1 MITDLLPISTPEMLA
16 MTDLAPTAK
25 GVLVGT
31 MVGATL
37 LLLFGA
43 QLLRPAVVLAAMLV
57 GFLGSVVVA
66 RALLP
71 GVPLWAAAAFGAVAG
86 LLAGALL
93 YRPTV
98 GLMAGVVGAAVGAL
112 IAFAIIA
119 GGTLDTAPRNLNHA
133 LVVNTRETV
142 RPGEGS
148 RAGKHLLE
156 ILVGPRGVDESNA
169 KRTATDAALSD
180 AADSALPA
188 GDRVLRSTVDVAHR
202 AGDRVEVAFQE
213 TAPAYRTLLTASIA
227 AGAVA
232 GFLMGLLAT
241 TLVARILTSLA
252 GAWLLV
258 VGALPLLAMH
268 GYEPMP
274 TGARGWLIVLVSM
287 AILGTLAQSAL
298 GSGKAPKR
306 SSAGAGASTRAPAA
320 KQSSKSKSPTA
331 PKAVALA
338 SAAD

>member
-1 MITDLLPISTPEMLA
+1 MITDLLPISTPEILA

-119 GGTLDTAPRNLNHA
+119 GGTLDTAPRDLNHA

-148 RAGKHLLE
+148 RAGKHLLD
-156 ILVGPRGVDESNA
+156 ILVGPRGVEESNP

-188 GDRVLRSTVDVAHR
+188 GDRVLQSTVDVAHR
-202 AGDRVEVAFQE
+202 AADRVELAFQE

-274 TGARGWLIVLVSM
+274 TGARGWLVVLVSI
-287 AILGTLAQSAL
+287 AILGTLAQSVL
-298 GSGKAPKR
+298 GSGKATNR
-306 SSAGAGASTRAPAA
+306 SGAGASTRAPAV
-320 KQSSKSKSPTA
+320 KQSPKSKSPAA
-331 PKAVALA
+331 PRAVALA

>member
-1 MITDLLPISTPEMLA
+1 MITALLPISTPEMLA
-16 MTDLAPTAK
+16 MTDLAPSAK

-119 GGTLDTAPRNLNHA
+119 GGTLDTAPRDLNHA
-133 LVVNTRETV
+133 LVVNTRETMH
-142 RPGEGS
+142 PGEGS

-156 ILVGPRGVDESNA
+156 ILVGPGGAEESKA

-188 GDRVLRSTVDVAHR
+188 GDRVLQSTVDVAHR
-202 AGDRVEVAFQE
+202 AADRVELAFQE

-274 TGARGWLIVLVSM
+274 TGARGWLVVLVSI
-287 AILGTLAQSAL
+287 AILGTLAQSVL
-298 GSGKAPKR
+298 GSDKATKR
-306 SSAGAGASTRAPAA
+306 SGAGASTRAPAV
-320 KQSSKSKSPTA
+320 KQSPKSKSPAA
-331 PKAVALA
+331 PRAVALA

>member
-1 MITDLLPISTPEMLA
+1 
-16 MTDLAPTAK
+16 
-25 GVLVGT
+25 
-31 MVGATL
+31 
-37 LLLFGA
+37 
-43 QLLRPAVVLAAMLV
+43 
-57 GFLGSVVVA
+57 VVVA

-119 GGTLDTAPRNLNHA
+119 GGTLDTAPRDLNHA

-148 RAGKHLLE
+148 RAGKHLLD

-169 KRTATDAALSD
+169 NRTATDAALSD

-188 GDRVLRSTVDVAHR
+188 GDRMLQSTVDVAHR

-287 AILGTLAQSAL
+287 AVTGTLAQSAL
-298 GSGKAPKR
+298 GSGKATKR
-306 SSAGAGASTRAPAA
+306 SSAGASTRAPAA
-320 KQSSKSKSPTA
+320 KQSPKSKSPAA

>member
-1 MITDLLPISTPEMLA
+1 MITELLPISTPEMLA
-16 MTDLAPTAK
+16 MADLAPTAK

-93 YRPTV
+93 YRPPV

-112 IAFAIIA
+112 IACAIIA
-119 GGTLDTAPRNLNHA
+119 GGTLDTAPRDLTHA
-133 LVVNTRETV
+133 LVANPRETMH
-142 RPGEGS
+142 PGEGN
-148 RAGKHLLE
+148 RAGKHLLD
-156 ILVGPRGVDESNA
+156 ILVGPRGVAESNA
-169 KRTATDAALSD
+169 NRSATDAALSD
-180 AADSALPA
+180 AANSALPA
-188 GDRVLRSTVDVAHR
+188 GDRMLQSTVDVAHR
-202 AGDRVEVAFQE
+202 AGDRVELAFQE

-258 VGALPLLAMH
+258 VGSLPLLAMH

-274 TGARGWLIVLVSM
+274 TGARGWLIVLVSI
-287 AILGTLAQSAL
+287 AILGTLAQSVL
-298 GSGKAPKR
+298 GSSKATKR
-306 SSAGAGASTRAPAA
+306 SSAGASTRAPAA
-320 KQSSKSKSPTA
+320 KQAAKSKSPAA
-331 PKAVALA
+331 PRAVALA

>member
-1 MITDLLPISTPEMLA
+1 MITALLPISTPEILA

-119 GGTLDTAPRNLNHA
+119 GGTLDTAPRDLNHA

-156 ILVGPRGVDESNA
+156 ILVGPRGAEESKA

-188 GDRVLRSTVDVAHR
+188 GDRVLQSTVDVAHR
-202 AGDRVEVAFQE
+202 AADRVELAFQE

-274 TGARGWLIVLVSM
+274 TGARGWLVVLVSI
-287 AILGTLAQSAL
+287 AILGTLAQSVL
-298 GSGKAPKR
+298 GSGKATKR
-306 SSAGAGASTRAPAA
+306 SGAGASTRAPAV
-320 KQSSKSKSPTA
+320 KQSPKSKSPAA
-331 PKAVALA
+331 PRAVALA

>member
-1 MITDLLPISTPEMLA
+1 
-16 MTDLAPTAK
+16 
-25 GVLVGT
+25 
-31 MVGATL
+31 
-37 LLLFGA
+37 
-43 QLLRPAVVLAAMLV
+43 MLV

-98 GLMAGVVGAAVGAL
+98 GLMAGVVGAAAGAL

-119 GGTLDTAPRNLNHA
+119 GGTLDTAPRDLNHA

-169 KRTATDAALSD
+169 NRTATDAALSD

-188 GDRVLRSTVDVAHR
+188 GDRVLQSTVDVAHR
-202 AGDRVEVAFQE
+202 AGDRVELAFQE

-287 AILGTLAQSAL
+287 AILGTLAQSVL
-298 GSGKAPKR
+298 GSGKATKR
-306 SSAGAGASTRAPAA
+306 SSAGASTRAPAA
-320 KQSSKSKSPTA
+320 KQSPKSKSPAA

>member
-1 MITDLLPISTPEMLA
+1 MITALLPISTPEMLA
-16 MTDLAPTAK
+16 MTDLAPSAK

-119 GGTLDTAPRNLNHA
+119 GGTLDTAPRDLNHA

-156 ILVGPRGVDESNA
+156 ILVGPGCAE
-169 KRTATDAALSD
+169 
-180 AADSALPA
+180 
-188 GDRVLRSTVDVAHR
+188 
-202 AGDRVEVAFQE
+202 
-213 TAPAYRTLLTASIA
+213 
-227 AGAVA
+227 
-232 GFLMGLLAT
+232 
-241 TLVARILTSLA
+241 
-252 GAWLLV
+252 
-258 VGALPLLAMH
+258 
-268 GYEPMP
+268 
-274 TGARGWLIVLVSM
+274 
-287 AILGTLAQSAL
+287 
-298 GSGKAPKR
+298 
-306 SSAGAGASTRAPAA
+306 
-320 KQSSKSKSPTA
+320 
-331 PKAVALA
+331 
-338 SAAD
+338 

>member
-119 GGTLDTAPRNLNHA
+119 GGTLDTAPRDLNHA

-148 RAGKHLLE
+148 RAGKHLLD
-156 ILVGPRGVDESNA
+156 ILVGPRGVEESNP

-188 GDRVLRSTVDVAHR
+188 GDRVLQSTVDVAHR
-202 AGDRVEVAFQE
+202 AADRVELAFQE

-274 TGARGWLIVLVSM
+274 TGARGWLVVLVSI
-287 AILGTLAQSAL
+287 AILGTLAQSVL
-298 GSGKAPKR
+298 GSGKATNR
-306 SSAGAGASTRAPAA
+306 SGAGASTRAPAV
-320 KQSSKSKSPTA
+320 KQSPKSKSPAA
-331 PKAVALA
+331 PRAVALA

>member
-1 MITDLLPISTPEMLA
+1 MITALLPISTPELLA

-71 GVPLWAAAAFGAVAG
+71 GVPLWAAAAFGTVAG

-119 GGTLDTAPRNLNHA
+119 GGTLDTAPRDLNHA
-133 LVVNTRETV
+133 LVVNTRETL

-156 ILVGPRGVDESNA
+156 ILVGPRGAEESKA
-169 KRTATDAALSD
+169 KRNATDAALSD

-188 GDRVLRSTVDVAHR
+188 GDRVLQSTVDIAHR

-213 TAPAYRTLLTASIA
+213 TAPAYRTMLTASIA

-232 GFLMGLLAT
+232 GFLIGLLAT
-241 TLVARILTSLA
+241 TLVARILTSLT

-258 VGALPLLAMH
+258 VGALPLLATH

-287 AILGTLAQSAL
+287 AILGTLAQSLL

-331 PKAVALA
+331 PKAVALV
-338 SAAD
+338 STAD

>member
-1 MITDLLPISTPEMLA
+1 MITALLPISTPEMLA

-119 GGTLDTAPRNLNHA
+119 GGTLDTAPRDLNHA

-148 RAGKHLLE
+148 RAGKHLLD
-156 ILVGPRGVDESNA
+156 ILVGPRGVEESNP

-188 GDRVLRSTVDVAHR
+188 GDRVLQSTVDVAHR
-202 AGDRVEVAFQE
+202 AADRVELAFQE

-274 TGARGWLIVLVSM
+274 TGARGWLVVLVSI
-287 AILGTLAQSAL
+287 AILGTLAQSVL
-298 GSGKAPKR
+298 GSGKATNR
-306 SSAGAGASTRAPAA
+306 SGAGASTRAPAV
-320 KQSSKSKSPTA
+320 KQSPKSKSPAA
-331 PKAVALA
+331 PRAVALA

>member
-1 MITDLLPISTPEMLA
+1 MITDLLPNSTPELLA
-16 MTDLAPTAK
+16 ITDLAPTAK

-31 MVGATL
+31 MVGGTL

-43 QLLRPAVVLAAMLV
+43 RLLRPAVVLAAMLV

-98 GLMAGVVGAAVGAL
+98 GLLGAVVGATVGAL
-112 IAFAIIA
+112 VAFAIIA
-119 GGTLDTAPRNLNHA
+119 GGTLDTAPRNLDHA
-133 LVVNTRETV
+133 LVANPREAAH
-142 RPGEGS
+142 PGEGN

-156 ILVGPRGVDESNA
+156 ILTGPRASDEASA
-169 KRTATDAALSD
+169 HRAPQSGTDAALSN
-180 AADSALPA
+180 AADSALPV
-188 GDRVLRSTVDVAHR
+188 GDRALQSTVDVTHR
-202 AGDRVEVAFQE
+202 AGDRIQTAYQE
-213 TAPAYRTLLTASIA
+213 TAPAYRTLLSASIG
-227 AGAVA
+227 AGAVI

-252 GAWLLV
+252 GAWILV
-258 VGALPLLAMH
+258 VGALPLLAMN

-274 TGARGWLIVLVSM
+274 SGARGWLIVLVSLT
-287 AILGTLAQSAL
+287 ALGTLAQGVL
-298 GSGKAPKR
+298 GGGRANAKTPA
-306 SSAGAGASTRAPAA
+306 RAPRPATT
-320 KQSSKSKSPTA
+320 KQSTKAKSPVA
-331 PKAVALA
+331 PKATI
-338 SAAD
+338 AAVGAD

>member
-86 LLAGALL
+86 LLAGAML

-119 GGTLDTAPRNLNHA
+119 GGTLDTAPRDLNHA
-133 LVVNTRETV
+133 LVVNTRETMN
-142 RPGEGS
+142 PGEGK

-156 ILVGPRGVDESNA
+156 ILVGPRGVAESNA
-169 KRTATDAALSD
+169 NRTATDAALSD

-188 GDRVLRSTVDVAHR
+188 GDRMLQSTVDVAHR
-202 AGDRVEVAFQE
+202 AGNRVELAFQE

-274 TGARGWLIVLVSM
+274 TGARGWLIVLASI
-287 AILGTLAQSAL
+287 AILGTLAQSVL
-298 GSGKAPKR
+298 GSGKATKR
-306 SSAGAGASTRAPAA
+306 SSAGASTRAPAA
-320 KQSSKSKSPTA
+320 KQSPTSTSPAA
-331 PKAVALA
+331 PRAVALA

>member
-1 MITDLLPISTPEMLA
+1 MITDLLPISTPELLA

-119 GGTLDTAPRNLNHA
+119 GGTLDTAPRDLNHA

-156 ILVGPRGVDESNA
+156 ILVGPGGVSESNTN
-169 KRTATDAALSD
+169 RTATDAALSD

-188 GDRVLRSTVDVAHR
+188 GDRMLQSTVDVAHR
-202 AGDRVEVAFQE
+202 AGNRVELAFQE

-274 TGARGWLIVLVSM
+274 TGARGWLIVLVCM

-298 GSGKAPKR
+298 GSGKATKR
-306 SSAGAGASTRAPAA
+306 SSTGASTRAPAA
-320 KQSSKSKSPTA
+320 KQSPKSKSPAA

>member
-86 LLAGALL
+86 LLAGAML

-119 GGTLDTAPRNLNHA
+119 GGTLDTAPRDLNHA
-133 LVVNTRETV
+133 LVVNPRETMH
-142 RPGEGS
+142 PGEGS

-156 ILVGPRGVDESNA
+156 ILVGPRGVAESNA
-169 KRTATDAALSD
+169 QRTATDAALSD

-188 GDRVLRSTVDVAHR
+188 GDRMLQSTVDVAHR
-202 AGDRVEVAFQE
+202 AGNRVELAFQE

-274 TGARGWLIVLVSM
+274 TGARGWLIVLVCM
-287 AILGTLAQSAL
+287 AILGTLAQSVL
-298 GSGKAPKR
+298 GSGKATKR
-306 SSAGAGASTRAPAA
+306 SSAGASTRAPAA
-320 KQSSKSKSPTA
+320 KQSPKSKSPAA
-331 PKAVALA
+331 PRAVALA

>member
-86 LLAGALL
+86 LLAGAML

-119 GGTLDTAPRNLNHA
+119 GGTLDTAPRDLNHA
-133 LVVNTRETV
+133 LVVNPRETMH
-142 RPGEGS
+142 PGEGS

-156 ILVGPRGVDESNA
+156 ILVGPRGVAESNA
-169 KRTATDAALSD
+169 QRTATDAALSD

-188 GDRVLRSTVDVAHR
+188 GDRMLQSTVDVAHR
-202 AGDRVEVAFQE
+202 AGNRVELAFQE

-274 TGARGWLIVLVSM
+274 TGARGWLIVLVCM
-287 AILGTLAQSAL
+287 AILGTLAQSVL

-320 KQSSKSKSPTA
+320 KQSPKSKSPAA
-331 PKAVALA
+331 PRAVALA

>member
-1 MITDLLPISTPEMLA
+1 MSQQ
-16 MTDLAPTAK
+16 TA
-25 GVLVGT
+25 
-31 MVGATL
+31 
-37 LLLFGA
+37 
-43 QLLRPAVVLAAMLV
+43 
-57 GFLGSVVVA
+57 
-66 RALLP
+66 
-71 GVPLWAAAAFGAVAG
+71 
-86 LLAGALL
+86 
-93 YRPTV
+93 Y
-98 GLMAGVVGAAVGAL
+98 
-112 IAFAIIA
+112 AFAIIA
-119 GGTLDTAPRNLNHA
+119 GGTLDTAPRDLNHA
-133 LVVNTRETV
+133 LVVNTRETM

-156 ILVGPRGVDESNA
+156 ILVGPRGVDESNP

-188 GDRVLRSTVDVAHR
+188 GDRMLQSTVDVAHR

-287 AILGTLAQSAL
+287 AILGTLAQSVL

-306 SSAGAGASTRAPAA
+306 SSAGAGTRAPAA
-320 KQSSKSKSPTA
+320 KQSPKSKSPAA
-331 PKAVALA
+331 PRAVALA

>member
-1 MITDLLPISTPEMLA
+1 
-16 MTDLAPTAK
+16 
-25 GVLVGT
+25 
-31 MVGATL
+31 
-37 LLLFGA
+37 
-43 QLLRPAVVLAAMLV
+43 
-57 GFLGSVVVA
+57 
-66 RALLP
+66 
-71 GVPLWAAAAFGAVAG
+71 
-86 LLAGALL
+86 
-93 YRPTV
+93 
-98 GLMAGVVGAAVGAL
+98 MAGVVGAAVGAL

-119 GGTLDTAPRNLNHA
+119 GGTLDTAPRDLNHA
-133 LVVNTRETV
+133 LVANPRETMH
-142 RPGEGS
+142 PGEGS
-148 RAGKHLLE
+148 RAGKHLLD
-156 ILVGPRGVDESNA
+156 ILVGPRGAEEANT
-169 KRTATDAALSD
+169 KRTATDTALSD

-188 GDRVLRSTVDVAHR
+188 GDRMLQSTVDVAHR
-202 AGDRVEVAFQE
+202 AADRVELAFQE
-213 TAPAYRTLLTASIA
+213 TAPAYRTLLTASIG

-274 TGARGWLIVLVSM
+274 TGARGWLIVLASI

-298 GSGKAPKR
+298 ASGKATKR
-306 SSAGAGASTRAPAA
+306 SGAGASTRAPAA
-320 KQSSKSKSPTA
+320 KQSPKSKSPAA

>member
-1 MITDLLPISTPEMLA
+1 MITALLPISTPEMLA
-16 MTDLAPTAK
+16 MTDLAPSAK

-119 GGTLDTAPRNLNHA
+119 GGTLDTAPRDLNHA

-148 RAGKHLLE
+148 RAGKHLLD
-156 ILVGPRGVDESNA
+156 ILVGPRGVEESNP

-188 GDRVLRSTVDVAHR
+188 GDRVLQSTVDVAHR
-202 AGDRVEVAFQE
+202 AADRVELAFQE

-274 TGARGWLIVLVSM
+274 TGARGWLVVLVSI
-287 AILGTLAQSAL
+287 AILGTLAQSVL
-298 GSGKAPKR
+298 GSGKATNR
-306 SSAGAGASTRAPAA
+306 SGAGASTRAPAV
-320 KQSSKSKSPTA
+320 KQSPKSKSPAA
-331 PKAVALA
+331 PRAVALA

>member
-1 MITDLLPISTPEMLA
+1 MMTDLLPISTPEILA
-16 MTDLAPTAK
+16 MTDLAPSAK

-119 GGTLDTAPRNLNHA
+119 GGTLDTAPRDLNHA
-133 LVVNTRETV
+133 LVANARETAN
-142 RPGEGS
+142 PGEGS

-156 ILVGPRGVDESNA
+156 ILVGPRRDEEGNPN
-169 KRTATDAALSD
+169 RTATDAALSD

-188 GDRVLRSTVDVAHR
+188 GDRMLQSTVDVAHR
-202 AGDRVEVAFQE
+202 AGNRVEIAFQE
-213 TAPAYRTLLTASIA
+213 TAPAYRTLLTASIS

-258 VGALPLLAMH
+258 VGALPLLATH

-274 TGARGWLIVLVSM
+274 TGARGWLIVLVSF
-287 AILGTLAQSAL
+287 AILGTLAQSVL
-298 GSGKAPKR
+298 GTGKAPKR
-306 SSAGAGASTRAPAA
+306 ASAGASTRAPAA

-331 PKAVALA
+331 PKAVAVA

>member
-119 GGTLDTAPRNLNHA
+119 GGTLDTAPRDLNHA
-133 LVVNTRETV
+133 LVANPRETMH
-142 RPGEGS
+142 PGEGS
-148 RAGKHLLE
+148 RAGKHLLD
-156 ILVGPRGVDESNA
+156 ILAGPRGAEESNT
-169 KRTATDAALSD
+169 KRTATDTALSD
-180 AADSALPA
+180 AADSAMPV
-188 GDRVLRSTVDVAHR
+188 GDRMLQSTVDVAHR
-202 AGDRVEVAFQE
+202 ATDRVELAFQE
-213 TAPAYRTLLTASIA
+213 TAPAYRTLLTASIG

-274 TGARGWLIVLVSM
+274 TGARGWLIVLASI
-287 AILGTLAQSAL
+287 AILGT
-298 GSGKAPKR
+298 KR
-306 SSAGAGASTRAPAA
+306 SGAGASTRAPAV
-320 KQSSKSKSPTA
+320 KQSPKSKSPAA

>member
-1 MITDLLPISTPEMLA
+1 MITELLPISTPEMLA
-16 MTDLAPTAK
+16 MADLAPTAK

-71 GVPLWAAAAFGAVAG
+71 GVPLWAAAAFGVVAG

-112 IAFAIIA
+112 TAFAIIA
-119 GGTLDTAPRNLNHA
+119 GGTLDTAPRDLNHA
-133 LVVNTRETV
+133 LVANPRETMH
-142 RPGEGS
+142 PGEGS

-156 ILVGPRGVDESNA
+156 ILVGPRGVAESNA
-169 KRTATDAALSD
+169 NRSATDAALSD
-180 AADSALPA
+180 AANSALPA
-188 GDRVLRSTVDVAHR
+188 GDRMLQSTVDVAHR
-202 AGDRVEVAFQE
+202 AGDRVELAFQE

-274 TGARGWLIVLVSM
+274 TGARGWLIVLASI
-287 AILGTLAQSAL
+287 AILGTLAQSVL
-298 GSGKAPKR
+298 GSGKATKR
-306 SSAGAGASTRAPAA
+306 SSAGASTRAPAA
-320 KQSSKSKSPTA
+320 KQSPKSKSPAA
-331 PKAVALA
+331 PRAVALA

>member
-1 MITDLLPISTPEMLA
+1 
-16 MTDLAPTAK
+16 
-25 GVLVGT
+25 
-31 MVGATL
+31 
-37 LLLFGA
+37 
-43 QLLRPAVVLAAMLV
+43 
-57 GFLGSVVVA
+57 
-66 RALLP
+66 
-71 GVPLWAAAAFGAVAG
+71 
-86 LLAGALL
+86 
-93 YRPTV
+93 
-98 GLMAGVVGAAVGAL
+98 MAGVVGAAVGAL

-119 GGTLDTAPRNLNHA
+119 GGTLDTAPRDLNHA

-156 ILVGPRGVDESNA
+156 ILVGPGGAEESKA

-188 GDRVLRSTVDVAHR
+188 GDRVLQSTVDVAHR
-202 AGDRVEVAFQE
+202 AADRVELAFQE

-274 TGARGWLIVLVSM
+274 TGARGWLVVLVSI
-287 AILGTLAQSAL
+287 AILGTLAQSVL
-298 GSGKAPKR
+298 GSGKATKR
-306 SSAGAGASTRAPAA
+306 SGAGASTRAPAV
-320 KQSSKSKSPTA
+320 KQSPKSKSPAA
-331 PKAVALA
+331 PRAVALA

>member
-1 MITDLLPISTPEMLA
+1 MITALLPISTPELLA

-71 GVPLWAAAAFGAVAG
+71 GVPLWAAAAFGTVAG

-119 GGTLDTAPRNLNHA
+119 GGTLDTAPRDLNHA
-133 LVVNTRETV
+133 LVVNTRETL

-156 ILVGPRGVDESNA
+156 ILVGPRGAEESKA
-169 KRTATDAALSD
+169 KRNATDAALSD

-188 GDRVLRSTVDVAHR
+188 GDRVLQSTVDIAHR

-241 TLVARILTSLA
+241 TLVARILTSLT

-258 VGALPLLAMH
+258 VGALPLLATH

-287 AILGTLAQSAL
+287 AILGTLAQSLL

-331 PKAVALA
+331 PKAVALV
-338 SAAD
+338 STAD